1 MSYLWLSNK
10 IALDEQLMIRGCH
23 HLCKYM
29 MDPEASRRF
38 VSDDPFRDL
47 EIDQAFGVP
56 IFTPP
61 APGVM
66 SPPPT
71 TMAPLN
77 GGFMNDPVTA
87 AAAQEFQQRQHLAAL
102 QFMNPLGLSLTVNPA
117 LLGGAGLGGRGPMP
131 MLQMPG
137 TGNVQDSQVGSSTPI
152 SNYLANSAQGSSK
165 VTGRS
170 EAV

>member
-1 MSYLWLSNK
+1 
-10 IALDEQLMIRGCH
+10 
-23 HLCKYM
+23 M

-38 VSDDPFRDL
+38 VSDDPSRDL

-56 IFTPP
+56 AFTPP
-61 APGVM
+61 APGVLN
-66 SPPPT
+66 PPPT
-71 TMAPLN
+71 TMAPMN
-77 GGFMNDPVTA
+77 GGFMNDPVAAA

-102 QFMNPLGLSLTVNPA
+102 QFMNPLGLGLNPA
-117 LLGGAGLGGRGPMP
+117 LLGGAGLGGRGSMP

-137 TGNVQDSQVGSSTPI
+137 AGNVQDSQASTPI
-152 SNYLANSAQGSSK
+152 SNYLANSGQGSSK